1 MRGRI
6 LIVGVCHNE
15 DRLFPRRALVKEL
28 RLQFV
33 LGYVPEDFTLALDL
47 LRSPHTDAAALVS
60 RVVGFTELPE
70 IFEGLRRP
78 NPYNKVLVDP
88 SRA

>member
-1 MRGRI
+1 
-6 LIVGVCHNE
+6 
-15 DRLFPRRALVKEL
+15 
-28 RLQFV
+28 
-33 LGYVPEDFTLALDL
+33 LALDL